1 MIPVVFDNCR
11 GWLHPRTGV
20 GDFASP
26 RGVIVCG
33 AHGFEDLCSRSSL
46 RLLAEELSSREIPV
60 LRFDWRGT
68 ADSEGDGDAPH
79 RVAAWLGNI
88 GEAARKLVEMTGVE
102 EIVLVGL
109 RLGALLALEAARDI
123 APVRLVLLA
132 PPASGRALKRELEVM
147 SRIFQG
153 KPGAGDDA
161 GFDGV
166 SAAGF
171 RISRATLDD
180 LALVGSRRFSG
191 AQSCATLVLSQNPD
205 GSPLADKLRD
215 MGADVTAEPFEG
227 YADMMCDP
235 TAALPP
241 MKAIARVVDFVSE
254 GAPTRPAIPNPHP
267 EERRGAT
274 RLEGWPRSTCFETAL
289 RKSGLPDLRIVAD
302 LGQAQDRMP
311 PQHEGVVDEVD
322 APAIL
327 ATDIWREEAAQF
339 GPDNRLV
346 GIYCTRAGGER
357 RSKAVIFLNS
367 GGVYHIGWARMFVDM
382 ARHLAAN
389 GVASLRMD
397 MSGVGDSLSPAGP
410 DRAPLFDRGLTHDVE
425 AAIDWLYSRGV
436 RDVSL
441 FGACSG
447 AYQAFHAAIRDKR
460 VTRIALVNQ
469 ACFIYG
475 PTYAMQMA
483 AWRRTKAA
491 DVSMKFANAEAAAQ
505 NEPMGARALLFS
517 LAKKVVK
524 AGLVHATDATYAIR
538 RRVPGLNLVERWFG
552 ELSARG
558 AQVLL
563 VYSENDPGL
572 SELERH
578 LGARSHDA
586 APLPGVRTAVIANAD
601 HELTPQSARTAL
613 SAALDAFVGGKAA

>member
-11 GWLHPRTGV
+11 GWLHDGSSR
-20 GDFASP
+20 

-33 AHGFEDLCSRSSL
+33 AHGFEDLCSRSSM
-46 RLLAEELSSREIPV
+46 RLLAEQLSARGLPT

-68 ADSEGDGDAPH
+68 ADSEGDGEGPH
-79 RVAAWLGNI
+79 RVALWLGNI
-88 GEAARKLVEMTGVE
+88 GEAARKLVETTGVE

-123 APVRLVLLA
+123 APVRLVMLA

-153 KPGAGDDA
+153 KPGAAEDA

-166 SAAGF
+166 AAAGF
-171 RISRATLDD
+171 RISRETLDD
-180 LALVGSRRFSG
+180 MALVGSRRFSG
-191 AQSCATLVLSQNPD
+191 AQDCATLVLSQNPE

-215 MGADVTAEPFEG
+215 MGADVTVEPFEG
-227 YADMMCDP
+227 YAEMMCDP

-241 MKAIARVVDFVSE
+241 MRAIARIVGFAAE
-254 GAPTRPAIPNPHP
+254 GLNAPASSRPQPSGEPGPSAELADAGSRI
-267 EERRGAT
+267 G
-274 RLEGWPRSTCFETAL
+274 L
-289 RKSGLPDLRIVAD
+289 RPSG
-302 LGQAQDRMP
+302 MTP
-311 PQHEGVVDEVD
+311 PPSD
-322 APAIL
+322 PAIL
-327 ATDIWREEAAQF
+327 ATDTWREEAALF

-346 GIYCTRAGGER
+346 GVYCQRAAGER
-357 RSKAVIFLNS
+357 RRSAVIFLNS

-397 MSGVGDSLSPAGP
+397 LSGVGDSLSPVGP
-410 DRAPLFDRGLTHDVE
+410 DRAPLFDRSLTQDVE
-425 AAIDWLYSRGV
+425 AAIDWLFARGIT
-436 RDVSL
+436 DVSL

-447 AYQAFHAAIRDKR
+447 AYQAFHAAIQDKR

-469 ACFIYG
+469 SCFVYG
-475 PTYAMQMA
+475 PTYALQIE

-491 DVSMKFANAEAAAQ
+491 DVGMKLAAEGPADS
-505 NEPMGARALLFS
+505 EPQGARALLFS

-524 AGLVHATDATYAIR
+524 AGLVRATDATFAIR
-538 RRVPGLNLVERWFG
+538 RRVPRLNLVERWFG

-558 AQVLL
+558 AEVLL
-563 VYSENDPGL
+563 IYSENDPGL

-578 LGARSHDA
+578 LGARSHAA
-586 APLPGVRTAVIANAD
+586 APLPGVRTALIPEAD
-601 HELTPQSARTAL
+601 HELTP
-613 SAALDAFVGGKAA
+613 KAARDALRATLDGFMRERDAA

>member
-11 GWLHPRTGV
+11 GWLHARTEV
-20 GDFASP
+20 GNSRLRVGEAR

-33 AHGFEDLCSRSSL
+33 AHGFEDLCSRASM
-46 RLLAEELSSREIPV
+46 RLLAEEISSRNIPV

-68 ADSEGDGDAPH
+68 ADSEGDGEAPH
-79 RVAAWLGNI
+79 RVATWLGNI

-102 EIVLVGL
+102 EIVLIGL

-123 APVRLVLLA
+123 SPVRLVLLA

-153 KPGAGDDA
+153 KPGAAEDA

-166 SAAGF
+166 AAAGF
-171 RISRATLDD
+171 RISRETLDD
-180 LALVGSRRFSG
+180 MAMVGSRRFSG
-191 AQSCATLVLSQNPD
+191 AKDCVTLVLAQNLD
-205 GSPLADKLRD
+205 GSPLADKLRET
-215 MGADVTAEPFEG
+215 GADVVVEPFEG
-227 YADMMCDP
+227 YAEMMCDP

-241 MKAIARVVDFVSE
+241 AKAIARIADFVAE
-254 GAPTRPAIPNPHP
+254 GVASSSLQP
-267 EERRGAT
+267 EERSAGA
-274 RLEGWPRSTCFETAL
+274 RLEGWPQSLSFETPA
-289 RKSGLPDLRIVAD
+289 A
-302 LGQAQDRMP
+302 QAPQD
-311 PQHEGVVDEVD
+311 EGEGHD
-322 APAIL
+322 PAIL
-327 ATDIWREEAAQF
+327 ATDLWREEAALF
-339 GPDNRLV
+339 GPGNRLV
-346 GIYCTRAGGER
+346 GVYCQRAAGER
-357 RSKAVIFLNS
+357 RKSAVIFLNS

-397 MSGVGDSLSPAGP
+397 LSGVGDSLSPVGA
-410 DRAPLFDRGLTHDVE
+410 DRAPLFDRGLTQDVE
-425 AAIDWLYSRGV
+425 AAIDWLYARGI

-447 AYQAFHAAIRDKR
+447 AYQAFHAAVQDKR

-469 ACFIYG
+469 SCFVYG
-475 PTYAMQMA
+475 PTYAMQIE

-491 DVSMKFANAEAAAQ
+491 DVTMRMASEGPADSEHR
-505 NEPMGARALLFS
+505 GARALLFS

-524 AGLVHATDATYAIR
+524 AGLVHATDATFAIR
-538 RRVPGLNLVERWFG
+538 RRVPGLNSVERWFG

-558 AQVLL
+558 AEVLL

-572 SELERH
+572 AELERH
-578 LGARSHDA
+578 LGARSHDTT
-586 APLPGVRTAVIANAD
+586 PLPGVRTALIADSD
-601 HELTPQSARTAL
+601 HELTPQAARKAL
-613 SAALDAFVGGKAA
+613 SATLNAFVSGKTAA

>member
-11 GWLHPRTGV
+11 GWLHPG
-20 GDFASP
+20 ASR

-46 RLLAEELSSREIPV
+46 RLLAEELSAREIPV

-68 ADSEGDGDAPH
+68 ADSEGDGEAPH
-79 RVAAWLGNI
+79 RVATWLGNI
-88 GEAARKLVEMTGVE
+88 GEAARKLVDMTGVE
-102 EIVLVGL
+102 EIALVGL

-132 PPASGRALKRELEVM
+132 PPASGRGLKRELEIM

-153 KPGAGDDA
+153 KPGAADDA

-171 RISRATLDD
+171 RISRDTLND

-191 AQSCATLVLSQNPD
+191 AQDCATLVLSQNPE
-205 GSPLADKLRD
+205 GSPLADKLRET
-215 MGADVTAEPFEG
+215 GADVSVEPFEG
-227 YADMMCDP
+227 YAAMMCDP

-241 MKAIARVVDFVSE
+241 MKAIRRIADFVAE
-254 GAPTRPAIPNPHP
+254 GAAVIAGGAKQSIRRSLESGGDGVLRRYGPPNDGGIDDPA
-267 EERRGAT
+267 
-274 RLEGWPRSTCFETAL
+274 
-289 RKSGLPDLRIVAD
+289 V
-302 LGQAQDRMP
+302 
-311 PQHEGVVDEVD
+311 
-322 APAIL
+322 L
-327 ATDIWREEAAQF
+327 ATDVWREEAAQF
-339 GPDNRLV
+339 GPDGRLV
-346 GIYCTRAGGER
+346 GIYCQRAAGER
-357 RSKAVIFLNS
+357 RSQAVIFLNS

-397 MSGVGDSLSPAGP
+397 LSGVGDSLSPAGP

-425 AAIDWLYSRGV
+425 AAVDWLFSRGI

-460 VTRIALVNQ
+460 VTKIALVNQ

-491 DVSMKFANAEAAAQ
+491 DVSMKLAGADAAAQ
-505 NEPMGARALLFS
+505 SEALGARALLFG
-517 LAKKVVK
+517 LAKKLVK
-524 AGLVHATDATYAIR
+524 AGLAQATDATYAIR

-558 AQVLL
+558 AETLL

-578 LGARSHDA
+578 LGARSHTS
-586 APLPGVRTAVIANAD
+586 APLPGVRTAVIADAD
-601 HELTPQSARTAL
+601 HELTQRSARIAL
-613 SAALDAFVGGKAA
+613 SDALDDFIAERKVA

>member
-11 GWLHPRTGV
+11 GWLHPG
-20 GDFASP
+20 ASR

-46 RLLAEELSSREIPV
+46 RLLAEELSAREIPV

-68 ADSEGDGDAPH
+68 ADSEGDGEAPH
-79 RVAAWLGNI
+79 RVATWLGNI
-88 GEAARKLVEMTGVE
+88 GEAARKLVDMTGVE
-102 EIVLVGL
+102 EIALVGL

-123 APVRLVLLA
+123 APVRLALLA
-132 PPASGRALKRELEVM
+132 PPASGRGLKRELEIM

-153 KPGAGDDA
+153 KPGAADDA

-171 RISRATLDD
+171 RISRDTLND

-191 AQSCATLVLSQNPD
+191 AQDCATLVLSQNPE
-205 GSPLADKLRD
+205 GSPLADKLRET
-215 MGADVTAEPFEG
+215 GADVSVEPFEG
-227 YADMMCDP
+227 YAAMMCDP

-241 MKAIARVVDFVSE
+241 MKAIRRIADFVAE
-254 GAPTRPAIPNPHP
+254 GAAVIAGGAKQSIRRSLESGGDGVLRRYGPPNDGGIDDPA
-267 EERRGAT
+267 
-274 RLEGWPRSTCFETAL
+274 
-289 RKSGLPDLRIVAD
+289 V
-302 LGQAQDRMP
+302 
-311 PQHEGVVDEVD
+311 
-322 APAIL
+322 L
-327 ATDIWREEAAQF
+327 ATDVWREEAAQF
-339 GPDNRLV
+339 GPDGRLV
-346 GIYCTRAGGER
+346 GIYCQRAAGER
-357 RSKAVIFLNS
+357 RSQAVIFLNS

-397 MSGVGDSLSPAGP
+397 LSGVGDSLSPAGP

-425 AAIDWLYSRGV
+425 AAVDWLFSRGI

-460 VTRIALVNQ
+460 VTKIALVNQ

-491 DVSMKFANAEAAAQ
+491 DVSMKLAGADAAAQ
-505 NEPMGARALLFS
+505 SEALGARALLFG
-517 LAKKVVK
+517 LAKKLVK
-524 AGLVHATDATYAIR
+524 AGLVQATDATYAIR

-558 AQVLL
+558 AETLL

-578 LGARSHDA
+578 LGARSHTS
-586 APLPGVRTAVIANAD
+586 APLPGVRTAVIADAD
-601 HELTPQSARTAL
+601 HELTQRSARIAL
-613 SAALDAFVGGKAA
+613 SDALDDFIAERKAA

>member
-11 GWLHPRTGV
+11 GWLHPG
-20 GDFASP
+20 ASR

-46 RLLAEELSSREIPV
+46 RLLAEELSAREIPV

-68 ADSEGDGDAPH
+68 ADSEGDGEAPH
-79 RVAAWLGNI
+79 RVATWLGNI
-88 GEAARKLVEMTGVE
+88 GEAARKLVDMTGVE
-102 EIVLVGL
+102 EIALVGL

-123 APVRLVLLA
+123 APVRLALLA
-132 PPASGRALKRELEVM
+132 PPASGRGLKRELEIM

-153 KPGAGDDA
+153 KPGAADDA
-161 GFDGV
+161 GFDGL

-171 RISRATLDD
+171 RISRDTLND

-191 AQSCATLVLSQNPD
+191 AQDCATLVLSQNPE
-205 GSPLADKLRD
+205 GSPLADKLRET
-215 MGADVTAEPFEG
+215 GADISVEPFEG
-227 YADMMCDP
+227 YAAMMCDP

-241 MKAIARVVDFVSE
+241 MKAIRRIADFVAE
-254 GAPTRPAIPNPHP
+254 GAAVIMGGAKQSI
-267 EERRGAT
+267 RRS
-274 RLEGWPRSTCFETAL
+274 LEGAGDKLLRRS
-289 RKSGLPDLRIVAD
+289 G
-302 LGQAQDRMP
+302 P
-311 PQHEGVVDEVD
+311 PNDGGIDD
-322 APAIL
+322 PAVL
-327 ATDIWREEAAQF
+327 ATDVWREEAAQF
-339 GPDNRLV
+339 GPDGRLV
-346 GIYCTRAGGER
+346 GIYCQRAAGER
-357 RSKAVIFLNS
+357 RSQAVIFLNS

-397 MSGVGDSLSPAGP
+397 LSGVGDSLSPAGP

-425 AAIDWLYSRGV
+425 AAVDWLFSRGI

-460 VTRIALVNQ
+460 VTKIALVNQ

-491 DVSMKFANAEAAAQ
+491 DVSMKLAGADAAAQ
-505 NEPMGARALLFS
+505 SEALGARALLFG
-517 LAKKVVK
+517 LAKKLVK
-524 AGLVHATDATYAIR
+524 AGLVQATDATYAIR

-558 AQVLL
+558 AETLL

-578 LGARSHDA
+578 LGARSHTS
-586 APLPGVRTAVIANAD
+586 APLPGVRTAVIADAD
-601 HELTPQSARTAL
+601 HELTQRSARIAL
-613 SAALDAFVGGKAA
+613 SDALDDFIAERKAA